1 MRGGAAHSHQL
12 SSAAS
17 RHDPHEAHRRLAPH
31 AGRARG
37 DAEIAHSARR
47 RLQSLNDLPRHT
59 LEVAVDN
66 HWIRL
71 SGEVTWDYQRRAALS
86 ALRELPG
93 VAGISDR
100 VLLAPSALALAIRYE
115 IEAELRIRAGQ
126 RAQGIVVAITRD
138 DVSLSGSARSQAER
152 DFACRLAAAT
162 PGVRRVIDNIS
173 IMPASEHRAGAAS
186 VAD

>member
-12 SSAAS
+12 SSTAS
-17 RHDPHEAHRRLAPH
+17 GHDPHAAHGTPAPS
-31 AGRARG
+31 AGRARS

-47 RLQSLNDLPRHT
+47 RLQWLNDLPRHT

-66 HWIRL
+66 RWIRL

-86 ALRELPG
+86 ALRTLPG

-115 IEAELRIRAGQ
+115 IEAELRIRAGK
-126 RAQGIVVAITRD
+126 RAQGIEVAITRV
-138 DVSLSGSARSQAER
+138 DVTLSGSASSQAER
-152 DFACRLAAAT
+152 DFASRLAAAT

-173 IMPASEHRAGAAS
+173 VVPATAHRAGAAS
-186 VAD
+186 AAD